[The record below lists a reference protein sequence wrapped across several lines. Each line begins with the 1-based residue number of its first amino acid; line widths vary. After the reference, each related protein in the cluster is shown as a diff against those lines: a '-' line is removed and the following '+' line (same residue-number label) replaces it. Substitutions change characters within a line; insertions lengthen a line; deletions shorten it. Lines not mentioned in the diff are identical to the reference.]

1 MGKKIEEEIKEMTK
15 WLKKHPA
22 VEEVKATMYDKEIG
36 KIGVYLVKN
45 VNGKEIISVD
55 VVKKK
60 EGLKVTEEKG

>member
-60 EGLKVTEEKG
+60 EGLKGTEEKE